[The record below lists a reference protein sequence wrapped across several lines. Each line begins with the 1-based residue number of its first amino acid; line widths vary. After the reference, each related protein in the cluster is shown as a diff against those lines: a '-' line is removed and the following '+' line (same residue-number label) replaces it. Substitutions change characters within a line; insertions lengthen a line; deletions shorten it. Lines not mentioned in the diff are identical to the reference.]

1 MTGRGLLK
9 NIGVLARCLPT
20 GPQDQIHPISNAAL
34 AWSDG
39 TIRWVGPDSELP
51 AEYRDWPFEDVRG
64 RSVIPGLVD
73 CHTHLAFAGWRA
85 EEFELR
91 LKGKS
96 YLEIA
101 AAGGGIASTM
111 TKTRAASRDDLIARC
126 RSHLAAM
133 ARLGITTIEAK
144 SGYGLD
150 LDHELKILRIYRDLA
165 GESAQRIV
173 PTLLAAHVVPPEYR
187 ERREEY
193 IGLVIDRIIPAVAG
207 ERLAKFCD
215 VFVEDS
221 AFSVAEAE
229 RIFEAG
235 KRHGLRPKLHADQL
249 TSCGGAEL
257 AGLVGAVSADHLEQV
272 STDGMGR
279 LLASGVVAVS
289 LPFASLYL
297 GVTPM
302 PARQLISL
310 GVPVAVATDF
320 NPGSAPS
327 YHLPVAMTLACVA
340 QRMTSGEVLKGA
352 TIIAARAIGLETE
365 VGSLEE
371 GKSADFAVLDAPSV
385 THWLYHL
392 TPNAC
397 VLTVARGRE
406 LWRAA

>member
-1 MTGRGLLK
+1 MTGRVLK
-9 NIGVLARCLPT
+9 NIGFLARCLPA
-20 GPQDQIHPISNAAL
+20 GPQDQIHPVESAAL
-34 AWSDG
+34 AWNDG
-39 TIRWVGPDSELP
+39 TIRWVGPEAGLPSLYREWPSEDAQRRL
-51 AEYRDWPFEDVRG
+51 
-64 RSVIPGLVD
+64 VIPGLVD

-101 AAGGGIASTM
+101 AAGGGIVSTM
-111 TKTRAASRDDLIARC
+111 TKTRAASRDDLMARC

-133 ARLGITTIEAK
+133 ARLGITTVEAK

-150 LDHELKILRIYRDLA
+150 LEHELRILRIYRDLA
-165 GESAQRIV
+165 NESSQHIV
-173 PTLLAAHVVPPEYR
+173 STLLAAHVVPPEFKQ
-187 ERREEY
+187 RREEY
-193 IGLVIDRIIPAVAG
+193 LTLVIDQIIPAVAR
-207 ERLAKFCD
+207 ESLAAFCD
-215 VFVEDS
+215 VFVEES
-221 AFSVAEAE
+221 AFSVAEAR

-249 TSCGGAEL
+249 TSCGGAQL
-257 AGLVGAVSADHLEQV
+257 AGEVQAASADHLEQV

-279 LLASGVVAVS
+279 LLSGGVVAVS

-297 GVTPM
+297 GLAPM
-302 PARQLISL
+302 PARRLMSL

-327 YHLPVAMTLACVA
+327 YHLPVAMTLACLS
-340 QRMTSGEVLKGA
+340 QRMIPAEALKGA
-352 TIIAARAIGLETE
+352 TIIAARAVGLEGK

-371 GKSADFAVLDAPSV
+371 GKSADFVVLDAPSV

-392 TPNAC
+392 TPSAC
-397 VLTVARGRE
+397 VLTVARGKE
-406 LWRAA
+406 LWRAV

>member
-1 MTGRGLLK
+1 MPVLR
-9 NIGVLARCLPT
+9 NIGLLARCLPA
-20 GPQDQIHPISNAAL
+20 GVQDQIHAIENAAL
-34 AWSDG
+34 AWNDG
-39 TIRWVGPDSELP
+39 TIRWVGPESELP
-51 AEYRDWPFEDVRG
+51 STYREWPSEDLQR
-64 RSVIPGLVD
+64 RLVIPGLVD

-101 AAGGGIASTM
+101 AAGGGIVSTM
-111 TKTRAASRDDLIARC
+111 TKTRAASRDELIARC

-133 ARLGITTIEAK
+133 AQLGITTVEAK

-150 LDHELKILRIYRDLA
+150 LEHELGILRIYRDLA
-165 GESAQRIV
+165 NESSQHIV
-173 PTLLAAHVVPPEYR
+173 STLLAAHVVPPDYKQ
-187 ERREEY
+187 RREEY
-193 IGLVIDRIIPAVAG
+193 LSLVIDRIIPAVAG
-207 ERLAKFCD
+207 EGLATFCD
-215 VFVEDS
+215 VFVEES
-221 AFSVAEAE
+221 AFSVAEAR

-235 KRHGLRPKLHADQL
+235 KRHGLRAKLHADQL

-257 AGLVGAVSADHLEQV
+257 AGEVQAVSADHLERV

-279 LLASGVVAVS
+279 LLSGGVVAVS

-297 GVTPM
+297 GLVPM
-302 PARQLISL
+302 PARRLISL

-327 YHLPVAMTLACVA
+327 YHLPVAMTLACLT
-340 QRMTSGEVLKGA
+340 QRMTPAEVLKGA
-352 TIIAARAIGLETE
+352 TIIAARAVGLETQ

-371 GKSADFAVLDAPSV
+371 GKSADFVVLDAPSV

-392 TPNAC
+392 TPSAC
-397 VLTVARGRE
+397 VLTVARGKE
-406 LWRAA
+406 LWRAG